1 LVEES
6 VAKAEVR
13 EGLVNVFVTGST
25 AAVSTMEYEPGL
37 IEDLSA
43 ALERIAPR
51 GAEYK
56 HHLRWGDDNG
66 RSHIRATIV
75 GPGLTIPVA
84 EGRPLLGTWQQVVL
98 IELDTRPRER
108 SLVSRSVIV
117 NFSTFKSW
125 VEKEPANTGKANS
138 LAHELNCLPLVRW
151 CTEPIRRHEKAQ
163 KLPKRPHHAS
173 PLRRYVNDRL
183 DLWHFIRLKHLSKS
197 VESGVYGSCLF
208 DLDLQLKGVTILYLR
223 SQFKS

>member
-1 LVEES
+1 VRVRRFEYRIKTKGEGDVRDVTPLVEES

-66 RSHIRATIV
+66 HSHVRATIV

-108 SLVSRSVIV
+108 SLV
-117 NFSTFKSW
+117 
-125 VEKEPANTGKANS
+125 
-138 LAHELNCLPLVRW
+138 
-151 CTEPIRRHEKAQ
+151 
-163 KLPKRPHHAS
+163 
-173 PLRRYVNDRL
+173 
-183 DLWHFIRLKHLSKS
+183 
-197 VESGVYGSCLF
+197 
-208 DLDLQLKGVTILYLR
+208 VTVMGE
-223 SQFKS
+223 

>member
-1 LVEES
+1 VKVRRFEYRIRTKGEGDVRDVTALVEES

-13 EGLVNVFVTGST
+13 EGLVNVFVIGST
-25 AAVSTMEYEPGL
+25 AAVSTMEYESGL
-37 IEDLSA
+37 IEDLST

-66 RSHIRATIV
+66 RSHVRATIV

-108 SLVSRSVIV
+108 SLV
-117 NFSTFKSW
+117 
-125 VEKEPANTGKANS
+125 
-138 LAHELNCLPLVRW
+138 
-151 CTEPIRRHEKAQ
+151 
-163 KLPKRPHHAS
+163 
-173 PLRRYVNDRL
+173 
-183 DLWHFIRLKHLSKS
+183 
-197 VESGVYGSCLF
+197 
-208 DLDLQLKGVTILYLR
+208 VTVMGE
-223 SQFKS
+223 

>member
-1 LVEES
+1 VKVRRFEYRIKTKGEGDVRDVTPLVEES

-37 IEDLSA
+37 IEDLST

-56 HHLRWGDDNG
+56 HHLRWGDDNSH
-66 RSHIRATIV
+66 SHIRATIV

-84 EGRPLLGTWQQVVL
+84 GGRPLLGTWQQVVL

-108 SLVSRSVIV
+108 SLV
-117 NFSTFKSW
+117 
-125 VEKEPANTGKANS
+125 
-138 LAHELNCLPLVRW
+138 
-151 CTEPIRRHEKAQ
+151 
-163 KLPKRPHHAS
+163 
-173 PLRRYVNDRL
+173 
-183 DLWHFIRLKHLSKS
+183 
-197 VESGVYGSCLF
+197 
-208 DLDLQLKGVTILYLR
+208 VTVMGE
-223 SQFKS
+223 

>member
-37 IEDLSA
+37 IEDLST
-43 ALERIAPR
+43 ALERIAPK

-66 RSHIRATIV
+66 HSHIRATIV

-84 EGRPLLGTWQQVVL
+84 GGRPLLGTWQQVVL
-98 IELDTRPRER
+98 TELDTRPRER
-108 SLVSRSVIV
+108 SLV
-117 NFSTFKSW
+117 
-125 VEKEPANTGKANS
+125 
-138 LAHELNCLPLVRW
+138 
-151 CTEPIRRHEKAQ
+151 
-163 KLPKRPHHAS
+163 
-173 PLRRYVNDRL
+173 
-183 DLWHFIRLKHLSKS
+183 
-197 VESGVYGSCLF
+197 
-208 DLDLQLKGVTILYLR
+208 VTVMGE
-223 SQFKS
+223 